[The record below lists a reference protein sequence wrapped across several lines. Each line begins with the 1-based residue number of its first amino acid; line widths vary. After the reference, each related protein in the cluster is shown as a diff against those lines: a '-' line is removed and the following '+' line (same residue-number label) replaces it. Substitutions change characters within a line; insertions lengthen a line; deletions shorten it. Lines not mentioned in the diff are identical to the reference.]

1 MAASNINR
9 CLFSGNLTRDP
20 ELKDLGSTKV
30 CNMRM
35 AVNSRVKRD
44 GEWIDKGNFID
55 VAVFGRQGENCA
67 QYLSKGSPLM
77 VDARMDWRE
86 WEKDGEKR
94 QGISFIADNVQF
106 LSSHD
111 GAPRTPSEVAA
122 SDVPPS
128 QADFAPAGDFAAPAD
143 DDIPF

>member
-1 MAASNINR
+1 MPASNINR
-9 CLFSGNLTRDP
+9 CMFSGNLTRDP

-35 AVNSRVKRD
+35 AVNSRVKRN
-44 GEWIDKGNFID
+44 GEWVDKPNYIN

-67 QYLSKGSPLM
+67 QYLSRGSGLM

-86 WEKDGEKR
+86 WDKDGER
-94 QGISFIADNVQF
+94 REAVQFIADNVQF
-106 LSSHD
+106 LTSP
-111 GAPRTPSEVAA
+111 GERTPSQVA
-122 SDVPPS
+122 STDVPAS
-128 QADFAPAGDFAAPAD
+128 SDDFTPAGDFAPPPAD